1 MDRRKFIK
9 TVGLTAGA
17 TLFSGLG
24 LADTTELFND
34 KTNYKMKIVVLTG
47 SPRRNGNTNYLAGQF
62 IKGAEDAGHEVYRFD
77 CAQHKVSPCIA
88 CNSWHER
95 TMCIQ

>member
-24 LADTTELFND
+24 LAGTTELFND
-34 KTNYKMKIVVLTG
+34 KTKYKMKIVVLTG
-47 SPRRNGNTNYLAGQF
+47 SPRRNGNINYMLYG
-62 IKGAEDAGHEVYRFD
+62 GAIH
-77 CAQHKVSPCIA
+77 
-88 CNSWHER
+88 
-95 TMCIQ
+95 